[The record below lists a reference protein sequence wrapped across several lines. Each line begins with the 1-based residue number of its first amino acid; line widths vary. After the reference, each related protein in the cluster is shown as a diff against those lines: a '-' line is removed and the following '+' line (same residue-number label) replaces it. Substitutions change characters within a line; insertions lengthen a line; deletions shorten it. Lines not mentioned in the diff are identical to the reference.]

1 MGKAIVIPGVD
12 FSQGNLGQVTFL
24 EPLQALSIVGS
35 DEVIVT
41 GAYSVAYTPVNAYER
56 DVVWSIVSGSE
67 YATIDQNGRVTAQEG
82 ASADSVTIR
91 VTSVAHPSIYAEKTI
106 AVSLPE
112 SLLNIHKTFDGT
124 GADVVETDYALFS
137 DDMPNWTMF
146 VYAPDAATAP
156 NAMRCALA
164 CMDESG
170 SPYYGVAFNM
180 THNKTAVLC
189 DININENSE
198 ENYRLEKKTGQ
209 FVKTAARN
217 NVNMGLTGE
226 QIPVG
231 ISRRGDDMFY
241 TTDGTTWIP
250 LGTISIN
257 MPQTLVV
264 GSYRDADG
272 NLGRYYNSGDQY
284 LDVVLYPTALVGGST
299 FFAEHGVK
307 SAIYTLTD
315 YSCDGT
321 AATAI
326 DTGLTPFDG
335 ESYPN
340 GLIMQVDL
348 TLPTGSVSNEQTLFG
363 CKSYGEATS
372 NGLKLVNNVSGTM
385 TFNISPAIANAAVG
399 VTRGNRYQ
407 FSVRLKDGDYAVAF
421 NNKAAYGASS
431 FAGHNWPLTI
441 GGALS
446 ALPDTWYDERFVAF
460 TIHSLTIRE
469 L

>member
-12 FSQGNLGQVTFL
+12 FSQGNLGQVTIL

-41 GAYSVAYTPVNAYER
+41 GAYSVGYTPANTFER

-67 YATIDQNGRVTAQEG
+67 YATIDQNGRVTALEG

-137 DDMPNWTMF
+137 DDMPNWTIF

-156 NAMRCALA
+156 NATRCALS

-170 SPYYGVAFNM
+170 SPYYGMTFNATM
-180 THNKTAVLC
+180 SKTAVYC
-189 DININENSE
+189 DINISE
-198 ENYRLEKKTGQ
+198 DSAENYRLEKKTRQ
-209 FVKTAARN
+209 FVKTAN
-217 NVNMGLTGE
+217 HHGVDFNLTGE

-231 ISRRGDDMFY
+231 ISRRGNDMFY

-284 LDVVLYPTALVGGST
+284 LDVVLYPTAFVVGST

-348 TLPTGSVSNEQTLFG
+348 TLPTGSVASEQTLFG
-363 CKSYGEATS
+363 CKAYGESPS
-372 NGLKLVNNVSGTM
+372 NGLKLVNKGSGTM
-385 TFNISPAIANAAVG
+385 TFNISPAIANTDVG

-431 FAGHNWPLTI
+431 FTGHNWPLTI

-446 ALPDTWYDERFVAF
+446 ALPDTWYDDRFTAF